1 MCSFSVVSAAPKG
14 VSKFSE
20 VKVSPPKE
28 VEFKERYDIKIR
40 IPIKSQH
47 VMDLLKQLNDLVGDN
62 ISMSY
67 KIHAQGAICS
77 IMEVNFDRVHDTKNG
92 FFLSYWI

>member
-1 MCSFSVVSAAPKG
+1 MCSFSVVSAA
-14 VSKFSE
+14 
-20 VKVSPPKE
+20 PKE

-47 VMDLLKQLNDLVGDN
+47 VMDLLLQLYDLVGN
-62 ISMSY
+62 NNSMGY
-67 KIHAQGAICS
+67 KIHDEDAICS

-92 FFLSYWI
+92 FLILLNLIIKFDLKSLQSFF